1 MKIVKFGGSSVG
13 SSQSIQN
20 VIDILKQKHAS
31 GEKFH
36 VVSSAMGGVTNI
48 LTDLAQAASEGYD
61 FKTGLTEIEQKHF
74 TVIKEMITVKN
85 QNPTFTQI
93 KIFINEIEDL
103 LPVLLHPMKIVE
115 LLL

>member
-36 VVSSAMGGVTNI
+36 VVSSEMGGVSNI
-48 LTDLAQAASEGYD
+48 L
-61 FKTGLTEIEQKHF
+61 IEL
-74 TVIKEMITVKN
+74 V
-85 QNPTFTQI
+85 
-93 KIFINEIEDL
+93 
-103 LPVLLHPMKIVE
+103 
-115 LLL
+115 